1 MQPVQPMTGT
11 TKVLMTSPSS
21 QIYAMIY
28 SGQCP
33 LPLFTSIL
41 NHFLTLLHPS
51 NLPLLPPSYKILDL
65 TDPVTATTN
74 LVHELCALSLWDHL
88 LLLSPFP
95 SLLPSLSY
103 LDHNGQS
110 PLCLALSNRAPP
122 PAASFLLSRSPKN
135 ATETKDAMGWLPCH
149 YACLSC
155 PGEVAADVILR
166 TPRGLARSKVDAVEG
181 PVGCMGLMAR
191 NRG

>member
-1 MQPVQPMTGT
+1 
-11 TKVLMTSPSS
+11 
-21 QIYAMIY
+21 MIY

-110 PLCLALSNRAPP
+110 PLSLALSNRAPP
-122 PAASFLLSRSPKN
+122 PRRVLPTISEPQKRHRDKGRNGMATLPLRVPILPGRSGGGRHP
-135 ATETKDAMGWLPCH
+135 
-149 YACLSC
+149 
-155 PGEVAADVILR
+155 
-166 TPRGLARSKVDAVEG
+166 
-181 PVGCMGLMAR
+181 
-191 NRG
+191 